1 MSEARAAQA
10 RIAQSFA
17 ESIEGWNAHLVP
29 GKTPW
34 VFLHGQPGSARA
46 WSKIIARLPLESSYI
61 ALDRPGWGL
70 NPLAA
75 QGVIANAKTIL
86 SSLRRMGLTAV
97 KIVGHSYGGAIAVA
111 MASFEPGF
119 VEGLVLVSP
128 AANRLAVLP
137 SDHLMALPLA
147 GELLTRAGFRFY
159 RRFYGQSSWGSQQA
173 ESFALE
179 QAWMLHEL
187 DYVESMAATV
197 LTPTVIIGAAGDRI
211 IPFKSYQAL
220 AQTMPNARLTALG
233 RGGHSL
239 LESSPSDILV
249 AMSFLADLA

>member
-1 MSEARAAQA
+1 MPKAYREGARAFEPPTGG
-10 RIAQSFA
+10 ID
-17 ESIEGWNAHLVP
+17 GWNAHLLP

-46 WSKIIARLPLESSYI
+46 WSKIISRLPLESSYI
-61 ALDRPGWGL
+61 AMDRPGWGL

-75 QGVIANAKTIL
+75 QGVISNAKTIL
-86 SSLRRMGLTAV
+86 SSLRRMEISSV
-97 KIVGHSYGGAIAVA
+97 KIAGHSFGGAIAVA
-111 MASFEPGF
+111 MASFEPAF
-119 VEGLVLVSP
+119 VERLVLISP

-137 SDHLMALPLA
+137 ADRLMALPLA
-147 GELLTRAGFRFY
+147 GELLTRAAFRFY
-159 RRFYGQSSWGSQQA
+159 RRFHAQSSWGIQQA

-187 DYVESMAATV
+187 EYVEAMAATV
-197 LTPTVIIGAAGDRI
+197 LADTVIVGAAGDRV

-220 AQTMPNARLTALG
+220 AHTMPNARLMALG

-249 AMSFLADLA
+249 AMSFIGDLA